1 MVGCHQLITA
11 RRVGRVDISQGA
23 RKRGAT
29 QTHQHQHHYINIIK
43 DVVSWKQIKASVW
56 HRDFVF
62 LQKFITKISLMRMLK
77 AKKTTLS
84 SFIQIRGK
92 RSVRMRS
99 LYSLVDWNLATFNL
113 ITSDIN
119 FNKGNTNGN
128 WFHIQT
134 DIQSQKRQKKT
145 WKKNIIIKI
154 NENDQLCLKSKSSIK
169 NNLCQKY
176 CDSHFVTAGVL
187 LLCFI
192 IVSGMS

>member
-1 MVGCHQLITA
+1 
-11 RRVGRVDISQGA
+11 
-23 RKRGAT
+23 
-29 QTHQHQHHYINIIK
+29 
-43 DVVSWKQIKASVW
+43 
-56 HRDFVF
+56 
-62 LQKFITKISLMRMLK
+62 MRMLK

-134 DIQSQKRQKKT
+134 DIQSQKRQKKHEKRISLLRLMRMINYALKANPALKIT
-145 WKKNIIIKI
+145 CAKNIVIRILWLPVFFCSVSSLWVVWA
-154 NENDQLCLKSKSSIK
+154 NEATWLPLLQCY
-169 NNLCQKY
+169 QKGEHITNTIQSMQY
-176 CDSHFVTAGVL
+176 P
-187 LLCFI
+187 
-192 IVSGMS
+192 